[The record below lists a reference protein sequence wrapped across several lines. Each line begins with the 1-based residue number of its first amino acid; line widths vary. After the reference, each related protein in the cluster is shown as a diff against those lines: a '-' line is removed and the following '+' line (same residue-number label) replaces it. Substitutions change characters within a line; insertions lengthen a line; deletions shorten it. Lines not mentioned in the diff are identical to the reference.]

1 MDDEKVISLTVK
13 NVKLTV
19 EVLLK
24 ALFMVGEAVYRV
36 YQDSKL
42 GDRIF
47 QGETPWNDFMKSIDH
62 ITIKDLE
69 LNKIDLDTI
78 KEELNKYGIGYSI
91 YEHPNKG
98 KVSVAYSINHKD
110 IVDKILRGDKIFG
123 ERIFH
128 GETEWS
134 KFMESIDPIT
144 IRDLKTNEVNLEKF
158 KEELAKYDIGFSF
171 YKHSDGKTISMA
183 FSIKHKDIVEKSLA
197 ETLEKMVKD
206 DKFREEVKKDPKK
219 KRDLDEKLRYY
230 KDVEKSV
237 INEKKSRV
245 ENVMEKKGEKRL

>member
-24 ALFMVGEAVYRV
+24 ALFMVGEEVYRV

-62 ITIKDLE
+62 ITIKDL
-69 LNKIDLDTI
+69 
-78 KEELNKYGIGYSI
+78 
-91 YEHPNKG
+91 
-98 KVSVAYSINHKD
+98 
-110 IVDKILRGDKIFG
+110 
-123 ERIFH
+123 
-128 GETEWS
+128 
-134 KFMESIDPIT
+134 
-144 IRDLKTNEVNLEKF
+144 KTNEVNLEKF
-158 KEELAKYDIGFSF
+158 KEELAKYNIGFSF
-171 YKHSDGKTISMA
+171 YKHSDGETISMA

-206 DKFREEVKKDPKK
+206 DKFREEVKKNPKK
-219 KRDLDEKLRYY
+219 KRDLDEKLKYY

-237 INEKKSRV
+237 INEKKSGV